1 MKTAI
6 SLPDELFQAG
16 EALAK
21 RLKLSRSEV
30 YARALEYYV
39 ALQST
44 DDVTER
50 WNAVADSMSTALDPA
65 FARAVLEV
73 LPKDEW

>member
-6 SLPDELFQAG
+6 SLPDELFRAG

-50 WNAVADSMSTALDPA
+50 WNAVADSMSTAMDPGLMQA
-65 FARAVLEV
+65 YLET
-73 LPKDEW
+73 LPLDEW

>member
-6 SLPDELFQAG
+6 SLPDELFRAG

-50 WNAVADSMSTALDPA
+50 WNAVADSMSTEMDPA
-65 FARAVLEV
+65 FTRAILEV
-73 LPKDEW
+73 LPHDEW